1 MRWRLSSLFTIFVPR
16 RFANGMMWQNITFT
30 IPIPMRYQDGSALDD
45 YLAEIPIMQDW
56 ASPRLGIRFDLSTPP
71 ELQIYRPDGEIF
83 LTFEQVSQ
91 RLETTT
97 RELETISQTLLTT
110 EQTLV
115 AETDRNQQLAGK
127 LRELGIDPDT
137 I

>member
-1 MRWRLSSLFTIFVPR
+1 M
-16 RFANGMMWQNITFT
+16 
-30 IPIPMRYQDGSALDD
+30 
-45 YLAEIPIMQDW
+45 
-56 ASPRLGIRFDLSTPP
+56 PP

-91 RLETTT
+91 RLETIA
-97 RELETISQTLLTT
+97 RTLSET
-110 EQTLV
+110 EQALST
-115 AETDRNQQLAGK
+115 AATRNQQLAAK